1 MFLPATI
8 PVAAEGSGLAT
19 ITDAFGSLMWIGMVT
34 GLLLVVFGGFQLA
47 LSTMRGDEPRGWI
60 TATAGLILCAS
71 NFLIRFLLAPEEPT
85 PPPGNTVSE
94 TPRPTPTPPAATP
107 ETPSEP
113 ADLTWLL
120 ITIGVIAALI
130 LVALLAWLIITL
142 ASRARRGMR
151 TTRARA
157 EADRA
162 NRDRIVKAWQ
172 GFHERHDELL
182 RKILHAETDWDALFF
197 TPALSDPSVPQTYAM
212 LRAMREANTQREI
225 SEVPLD
231 AAPDADLAA
240 YPYPAAV
247 ERFALAWDTAE
258 RHARR
263 VGQRGIPHA
272 ERKVIKQIRTL
283 LDIAENS
290 AASQTERDLAYRR
303 VQGLLESLE
312 SIHVPDKAIAQLEQR
327 QRLMITAGA
336 PESQPTTP
344 VVRTATRRAQAVA
357 RLRARSSGKS
367 R

>member
-1 MFLPATI
+1 MFPPAPT
-8 PVAAEGSGLAT
+8 LAT
-19 ITDAFGSLMWIGMVT
+19 VEAPGIATLTDAVAPLMWIVSLA
-34 GLLLVVFGGFQLA
+34 GLLVFIFGAFQLA
-47 LSTMRGDEPRGWI
+47 MTTMRGDGARGW
-60 TATAGLILCAS
+60 ASVAAGIIICGSGILVR
-71 NFLIRFLLAPEEPT
+71 ILLAPGEPAPT
-85 PPPGNTVSE
+85 PDSTAAE
-94 TPRPTPTPPAATP
+94 TPPAPSTPPAAAP
-107 ETPSEP
+107 ASPQEP
-113 ADLTWLL
+113 ADLTWLVVTL
-120 ITIGVIAALI
+120 GIIAALI
-130 LVALLAWLIITL
+130 LVALLGWLVVTL
-142 ASRARRGMR
+142 ASRARRGAR
-151 TTRARA
+151 ATRARA
-157 EADRA
+157 EAIRA
-162 NRDRIVKAWQ
+162 NRDRISKAWQ

-197 TPALSDPSVPQTYAM
+197 TPVLSDPSVPQTYAM

-225 SEVPLD
+225 SDVPLD

-312 SIHVPDKAIAQLEQR
+312 SVHIPDKAIAQLEQR
-327 QRLMITAGA
+327 QQLMITAGA
-336 PESQPTTP
+336 PEPQPAASTVAP
-344 VVRTATRRAQAVA
+344 KRRAQAA
-357 RLRARSSGKS
+357 IRRRARSSGKS